1 MFAAVDSG
9 QGSRMDESLTTAEI
23 SAARRTRPVRALWT
37 YHFPIF
43 GGPHNLAAQVAGPLR
58 AAGIET
64 SVVITDEPGDAADR
78 LRAADLVVDEIPLR
92 RVRAVP
98 DPREHAAFAMSL
110 GPDIAR
116 LREVIREREIDVVI
130 LTGLVNP
137 HAAIAARLEGRPVV
151 WQIVDTRSPAPLRR
165 ASMYFVRELAD
176 SVMYNG
182 QALAQ
187 LHAGHRGVHKP
198 AFVFFQTADP
208 EVFRPSPEL
217 RESVRERLGVPPDA
231 PLVGTVANVNPQK
244 GIDYFVRAAALIHRV
259 RPDAWF
265 LVWGAAYETHRDYR
279 ANLDDLARR
288 AGLPLERLIFHHE
301 PIAPPYPALDVK
313 LITSVPRSE
322 GTTTTA
328 AEAMACEVPV
338 VATDVGAVREVVE
351 HGHTG
356 LVVPPVQPNAL
367 ASAAL
372 RILGDPGLARE
383 FGRAGRERVL
393 ERYTPEVCAALHV
406 RAIDAALADAPARR
420 PVTAPPELVALLAC
434 TACRGPM
441 SADGDWL
448 ECGDCGL
455 RYPVV
460 DGIPMCRM
468 DDALRPSE
476 SEHVPDELKQRQQEF
491 FDHET
496 DPEYEIERPAGTPRL
511 YEWLMREK
519 FRRSIAGFEALVPG
533 STALCVCAGSGMDAE
548 FLAETGAHVIAAD
561 LSLGAARRAQERAA
575 RHGVPLWPLVADAE
589 ALPFADHAVNVA
601 YVHDGLHHLREPL
614 NGVLEMARV
623 ASRAV
628 SINEPVA
635 AAVTRVA
642 VALGIA
648 LEYEEAG
655 NRVERCNPEELAHVL
670 RRRGFDVFGADRYA
684 MFYRHEPTRAM
695 HVMSARGVLPL
706 ARSGF
711 LAANALIGRGGNKL
725 ALRAARVVPDR
736 RGSDQ
741 SAG

>member
-1 MFAAVDSG
+1 MPSG
-9 QGSRMDESLTTAEI
+9 QGSQMDEPLSTAELRH
-23 SAARRTRPVRALWT
+23 ARRTRPVRALWT
-37 YHFPIF
+37 YHFPVF
-43 GGPHNLAAQVAGPLR
+43 GGPHNLAAQVADELR
-58 AAGIET
+58 AAGVET
-64 SVVITDEPGDAADR
+64 SVAITDEPGDAAGR
-78 LRAADLVVDEIPLR
+78 LRGSGLVVDEIPLR

-98 DPREHAAFAMSL
+98 DPREHAAFVRSL

-151 WQIVDTRSPAPLRR
+151 WQIVDTRPPAPLRR

-182 QALAQ
+182 HALAR
-187 LHAGHRGVHKP
+187 LHAGPRGIDRP

-208 EVFRPSPEL
+208 DAFRPSDEL
-217 RESVRERLGVPPDA
+217 RESVRDRLGVPLDA

-259 RPDAWF
+259 RPETWF
-265 LVWGAAYETHRDYR
+265 LVWGATYDTHRDYR
-279 ANLDDLARR
+279 ANLDELARR
-288 AGLPLERLIFHHE
+288 AGLPHERLIFHHE

-338 VATDVGAVREVVE
+338 VATDVGAVGEVVE
-351 HGHTG
+351 HGRTG
-356 LVVPPVQPNAL
+356 LVVPPLQPNAL

-372 RILGDPGLARE
+372 MILGDPDLARE
-383 FGRAGRERVL
+383 FGRAGRERVI
-393 ERYTPEVCAALHV
+393 ERYTPEAVAALHV
-406 RAIDAALADAPARR
+406 RAIDAALAATPRERR
-420 PVTAPPELVALLAC
+420 VESPDLVELLAC
-434 TACRGPM
+434 PSCHG
-441 SADGDWL
+441 SLSDEGGHL
-448 ECGDCGL
+448 ECGGCGL

-460 DGIPMCRM
+460 DGIPLCRL
-468 DDALRPSE
+468 DDALRPGE
-476 SEHVPDELKQRQQEF
+476 DERAPDELKQRQQEF

-511 YEWLMREK
+511 YRWLMHEK
-519 FRRSIAGFEALVPG
+519 FRRSVAGFEALVPG

-548 FLAETGAHVIAAD
+548 FLAASGAHVIAAD

-575 RHGVPLWPLVADAE
+575 RHGVVLRPLVADAE
-589 ALPFADHAVNVA
+589 ALPFADGAVDLA

-623 ASRAV
+623 ASKAV
-628 SINEPVA
+628 SINEPVR

-655 NRVERCNPEELAHVL
+655 NRVERIDPEELARVL
-670 RRRGFDVFGADRYA
+670 RTRGFDVFGVDRYA
-684 MFYRHEPTRAM
+684 MFYRHEPTAAMRAM
-695 HVMSARGVLPL
+695 STRGVFPL
-706 ARSGF
+706 ASRG
-711 LAANALIGRGGNKL
+711 LVAANTVIGRGGNKL
-725 ALRAARVVPDR
+725 ALRAARVGP
-736 RGSDQ
+736 GQ